1 MVYYTAIANQLSH
14 LLFFICV
21 SLWNISPMSVF
32 CCCVL
37 SFQNRVW
44 HIVGAQMIFVEK
56 VHYLASVLRIVL
68 LI

>member
-1 MVYYTAIANQLSH
+1 
-14 LLFFICV
+14 
-21 SLWNISPMSVF
+21 MSVF

-56 VHYLASVLRIVL
+56 VHYLASVLMIVL